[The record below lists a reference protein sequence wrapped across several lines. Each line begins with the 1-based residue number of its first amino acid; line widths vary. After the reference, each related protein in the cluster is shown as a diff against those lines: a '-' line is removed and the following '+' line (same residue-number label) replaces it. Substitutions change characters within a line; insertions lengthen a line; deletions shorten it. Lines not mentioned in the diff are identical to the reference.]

1 MFLTILQWKVVLNKA
16 FSVLGRSHKLFMIEK
31 MVNHTFK
38 KYCGVNTVIFK
49 VCLTTSAKQKNL
61 IFMKPKE
68 SYIEILTHNER

>member
-1 MFLTILQWKVVLNKA
+1 
-16 FSVLGRSHKLFMIEK
+16 MIEK

-68 SYIEILTHNER
+68 SYIEILTHDER